1 MSRTDLRVAFREDPH
16 SSSDRGPKELF
27 FSDKSRS
34 EDNLQTQNT
43 TQKIEKST
51 LSILKIVKY
60 S

>member
-34 EDNLQTQNT
+34 EGNLQLKTLPR
-43 TQKIEKST
+43 KSKN
-51 LSILKIVKY
+51 LRY
-60 S
+60 RY